1 MISFKLNAKNN
12 LVILR
17 LIQKTKNKKQ
27 NLLLVLFFA
36 ILLTGCNYGL
46 KPGST
51 GSARTLSVKNFPNE
65 GGGGPSSLGQTFT
78 EKLRSYFQQNSRL
91 TLIRDDNADWL
102 MEGRIVKY
110 AVSPIAPTSIAAN
123 PSGTSAQNRLT
134 IRVEVTFNNKKYD
147 ESKGPQ
153 QSETAPFV
161 NSGFE
166 FFQDFPQTQS
176 LSQVE
181 TQLIDVILDQIVLD
195 IYTKTTSN
203 W

>member
-1 MISFKLNAKNN
+1 VIFQNSKFK
-12 LVILR
+12 
-17 LIQKTKNKKQ
+17 IQNSI
-27 NLLLVLFFA
+27 LVLFLA
-36 ILLTGCNYGL
+36 LMLASCNYGL

-65 GGGGPSSLGQTFT
+65 GGGGPSNLGQTFT
-78 EKLRSYFQQNSRL
+78 EKLRNYFQQNSRL
-91 TLIRDDNADWL
+91 TLVRDDNADWV

-110 AVSPIAPTSIAAN
+110 ALSPIAPTSIAAN
-123 PSGTSAQNRLT
+123 PSGASGQNRLS
-134 IRVEVTFNNKKYD
+134 IRIEVTFNNQKYD

>member
-1 MISFKLNAKNN
+1 VIIRIIQNSKFKIQNSILILSLGLMIS
-12 LVILR
+12 
-17 LIQKTKNKKQ
+17 
-27 NLLLVLFFA
+27 
-36 ILLTGCNYGL
+36 GCNYSL

-51 GSARTLSVKNFPNE
+51 GTAKTLSVKNFPNE
-65 GGGGPSSLGQTFT
+65 GGGGPSNLGQTFT
-78 EKLRSYFQQNSRL
+78 EKMRSYFQQNSRL
-91 TLIRDDNADWL
+91 ILVRDDNADWV
-102 MEGRIVKY
+102 MEGRIVRY
-110 AVSPIAPTSIAAN
+110 AVSPIAPTSIASN
-123 PSGTSAQNRLT
+123 PGGASAQNRLT

-153 QSETAPFV
+153 QSETAPFT
-161 NSGFE
+161 NAGFE